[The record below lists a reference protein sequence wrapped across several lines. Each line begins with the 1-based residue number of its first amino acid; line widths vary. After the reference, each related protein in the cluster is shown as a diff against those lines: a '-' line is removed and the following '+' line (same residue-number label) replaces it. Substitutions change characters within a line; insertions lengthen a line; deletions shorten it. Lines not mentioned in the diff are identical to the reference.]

1 MREEA
6 KRDTAPPGWFGGCWR
21 ARIEHVMDFCC
32 GVLFCFYGGGGLLL
46 FGASMLDF
54 HFQDAGDLLTRLAGF
69 AISAV
74 FLLIGLCFFREWR
87 RDRAAR

>member
-1 MREEA
+1 MREA
-6 KRDTAPPGWFGGCWR
+6 KRDVAPPGWFR
-21 ARIEHVMDFCC
+21 RILAAIERVLNFCC

-69 AISAV
+69 AISGGA
-74 FLLIGLCFFREWR
+74 FALGLWLFREWR
-87 RDRAAR
+87 RGRAAR